1 MNLNEAVVADRRRTA
16 QGSMPGPRRAV
27 AGVPPRFD
35 EGVKVLV
42 FARGRIAP
50 VRVRDGR
57 VIGAGTAPE
66 LQRLVG
72 LAAAGLRAYA
82 AARGWRLVGMP
93 DDAGGRS

>member
-1 MNLNEAVVADRRRTA
+1 MSLNEVAMDRRRAA
-16 QGSMPGPRRAV
+16 QESMPGPRRGARL
-27 AGVPPRFD
+27 GPPTFD

-42 FARGRIAP
+42 FARGRVAP
-50 VRVRDGR
+50 VRVRAGR
-57 VIGAGTAPE
+57 VIGSGTAPE